1 MSNGLAQELAR
12 IVVEKRAEM
21 ARNVAEDRKR
31 LAAELAERWVPLRK
45 VVFEQAAQ
53 GKTVVE
59 GNPKLGDYKH
69 LEPVEAE
76 VLSALPQE
84 LVQMHK
90 DGCLRVWCPC
100 HQWKNLTL
108 SFDITKLVEAIEK
121 VENPGASNGD
131 AAAATERTHTEV
143 IHVEEGIGPGDCVRM
158 HFRNDQHDHY
168 SCTAMIPQGMDP
180 IQRVVKVNVPL
191 PHWVKTAG
199 LHCFKTCKAI
209 DLQEPLGWNTSP
221 SNPIDLDPP
230 ANKKIKTE
238 ADGVPPMPE
247 GAFVIEE
254 TVPAPAE
261 SGSSPEGG
269 DREMDCWKR
278 WTDEDLEKLRTVVP
292 QHETACGYAW
302 SRIIPSFPNRTL
314 SSVQQRWERLKR
326 DDQKS
331 QKDAQPPAEAA
342 PAAAAPAEAAPV
354 SKGIL
359 MSELVELIQQNPH
372 IKKDIQAV
380 VDRADYTEVQKMDA
394 IRRLVRET
402 TTGTTGTTGTEK

>member
-12 IVVEKRAEM
+12 IVVEKRAEL

-45 VVFEQAAQ
+45 IVFEQATQ

-59 GNPKLGDYKH
+59 GNPKLGDYKN

-100 HQWKNLTL
+100 HQWQNLTL
-108 SFDITKLVEAIEK
+108 SFDITKLVEAIE
-121 VENPGASNGD
+121 NPGASNGD
-131 AAAATERTHTEV
+131 AAAATEKTHTEV
-143 IHVEEGIGPGDCVRM
+143 IHVEEGIVPGDYVRM

-168 SCTAMIPQGMDP
+168 SCTAIIPQGMDP
-180 IQRVVKVNVPL
+180 VQRVVKIHVPL

-199 LHCFKTCKAI
+199 LHCFKTCKAT
-209 DLQEPLGWNTSP
+209 DLQEPSGWNSSP

-254 TVPAPAE
+254 TVPAPA
-261 SGSSPEGG
+261 
-269 DREMDCWKR
+269 
-278 WTDEDLEKLRTVVP
+278 
-292 QHETACGYAW
+292 AA
-302 SRIIPSFPNRTL
+302 
-314 SSVQQRWERLKR
+314 
-326 DDQKS
+326 
-331 QKDAQPPAEAA
+331 PPATA
-342 PAAAAPAEAAPV
+342 PATAPV
-354 SKGIL
+354 TKGIL

-380 VDRADYTEVQKMDA
+380 IDRTDYTEVQKMDA
-394 IRRLVRET
+394 IRLLVRET
-402 TTGTTGTTGTEK
+402 TAGTTGTTGTEK